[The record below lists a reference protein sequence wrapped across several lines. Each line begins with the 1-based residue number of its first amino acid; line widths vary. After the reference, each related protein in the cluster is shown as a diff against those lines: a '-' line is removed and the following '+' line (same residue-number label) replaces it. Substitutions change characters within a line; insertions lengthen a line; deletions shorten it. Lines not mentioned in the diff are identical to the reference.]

1 MRTHTLYDYEGKQ
14 INLSSVYNEYDYS
27 NLYND
32 IEPLKTY
39 ASLILELALTDEQ
52 LSHAI
57 TSNSYGAV
65 HSIMRCEYMLEI
77 NANRIT
83 DFNIDMD
90 SIKACHLDDLDEL

>member
-1 MRTHTLYDYEGKQ
+1 MRTHTLYDYDGKQ
-14 INLSSVYNEYDYS
+14 INLSSVYNEYNYT

-39 ASLILELALTDEQ
+39 ASLILELALTDEK
-52 LSHAI
+52 LSNAI
-57 TSNSYGAV
+57 ASNSYGAV

-83 DFNIDMD
+83 DFTVCIE
-90 SIKACHLDDLDEL
+90 SIKACHLDDISEL